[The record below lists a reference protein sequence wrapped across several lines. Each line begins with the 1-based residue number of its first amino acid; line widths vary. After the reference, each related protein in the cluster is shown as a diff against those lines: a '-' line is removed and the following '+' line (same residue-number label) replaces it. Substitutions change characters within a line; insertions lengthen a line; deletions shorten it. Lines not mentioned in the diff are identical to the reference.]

1 MSKGQLDAFKL
12 FKVFR
17 TLLDR
22 QANGILRLEHAGC
35 QKDIA
40 FTQGL
45 VSRVDST
52 VEQDSLGWALVN
64 DGLISSTEYEEV
76 KAEAMQRVISFAEC
90 LTSKD
95 LVAVARLSR
104 LETKLAR
111 KRAVEA
117 FGWAEGRFS
126 FRTATPQGD
135 ALIDAL
141 HPVHLIIEAC
151 SRVVPTPVC
160 RRFID
165 NFMGQT
171 IAETSWAETH
181 QSEFKAM
188 FPSSSILEALK
199 DGIDI
204 SKLGELGGEPQ
215 DNIRQI
221 AAVILGGL
229 AAPMMKQTSARV
241 APAPTN
247 GADGQSAAS
256 SSAPQVHE
264 KRVVRPPNVR
274 SRTSVGKGESADKSI
289 PKARRPA
296 SVESVKMRGAPRR
309 GTEGR
314 RRSQRPT
321 APQPP
326 QRPRN
331 TTTGARASS
340 PAARKPTQLS
350 GKPEIPSGMP
360 PKDRGFLEEAI
371 AIEQKLKSLTYF
383 EIIGVERTASTKLI
397 RHEFRKL
404 ARKFHV
410 DRFSRY
416 DLTDVTRA
424 IVQRVFIALNR
435 AHETLTDS
443 ELKKEYELSLEYEAA
458 AASRSKSSGDGKK
471 RSNESHLQDALQAEK
486 LVQVAVAQLARGEA
500 APALERLNQALAI
513 TPDNPSA
520 VAGKAFA
527 TYLISQSHGASKT
540 ATMKCQDQIR
550 AVIKKAPQ
558 LAQPHYY
565 LGRTLRDSNE
575 LDAAIASYEKS
586 IKLDPHLSQAVSELR
601 YTRKRKEESAAGLKG
616 IFGRK
621 K

>member
-17 TLLDR
+17 ALLER
-22 QANGILRLEHAGC
+22 QASGILRLEHAGC
-35 QKDIA
+35 QKDIT

-76 KAEAMQRVISFAEC
+76 KAEAMEKVISFTEC

-111 KRAVEA
+111 KRVVDA
-117 FGWAEGRFS
+117 FGWAEGQFS
-126 FRTATPQGD
+126 FRAAPPPGET
-135 ALIDAL
+135 LIDAL

-151 SRVVPTPVC
+151 AKVVPTPVC

-165 NFMGQT
+165 NFKGQ
-171 IAETSWAETH
+171 IIEPTSWTEVHRAEFE
-181 QSEFKAM
+181 SM
-188 FPSSSILEALK
+188 FPSSRMLHGLAG
-199 DGIDI
+199 GIAV
-204 SKLGELGGEPQ
+204 SKVNQLAGEQQ
-215 DNIRQI
+215 DNIRQV

-229 AAPMMKQTSARV
+229 AAPRV
-241 APAPTN
+241 QKNIEKTGAPEEEQQVHPH
-247 GADGQSAAS
+247 S
-256 SSAPQVHE
+256 SSYQAPN

-274 SRTSVGKGESADKSI
+274 SRTSVGKGESPEKTV
-289 PKARRPA
+289 PKVRRAATTEP
-296 SVESVKMRGAPRR
+296 VQMRGEAKRDQQGKRR
-309 GTEGR
+309 ATT
-314 RRSQRPT
+314 RPT

-326 QRPRN
+326 RRPKPV
-331 TTTGARASS
+331 TTGTKSAPKPSRAATA
-340 PAARKPTQLS
+340 PE
-350 GKPEIPSGMP
+350 GKAEIPSGMP

-371 AIEQKLKSLTYF
+371 AIEQKLKALTYF
-383 EIIGVERTASTKLI
+383 ELIGVERTASTKLI

-416 DLTDVTRA
+416 DLNEATRS

-435 AHETLTDS
+435 AHETLTDAD
-443 ELKKEYELSLEYEAA
+443 LKKEYELTLEYEAA
-458 AASRSKSSGDGKK
+458 AASRNKGANGSKK

-500 APALERLNQALAI
+500 APALERLNQALSI
-513 TPDNPSA
+513 TPDDPSA

-550 AVIKKAPQ
+550 AVIKKAPH

-565 LGRTLRDSNE
+565 LARTLRDSNE

-601 YTRKRKEESAAGLKG
+601 YTRKRKEESASGLKG
-616 IFGRK
+616 LFGRK